1 MHYTLIS
8 LVGFIKTVAIIIAVY
23 YLFKVVARVYMP
35 AIIRATTKQVLKKM
49 NPENQIKKEQEK
61 KRKQEGK
68 VTVNNNTHQTA
79 SHKSKHTSSQ
89 VEDVDFEELD

>member
-49 NPENQIKKEQEK
+49 DPENQIKREQERK
-61 KRKQEGK
+61 KKQEGK
-68 VTVNNNTHQTA
+68 VTIRKVTEIKLYHIRVNIHL
-79 SHKSKHTSSQ
+79 HK
-89 VEDVDFEELD
+89 